1 MGGFDWRDQK
11 KSTCGS
17 VLIRLQVLKQGTD
30 IFAAEC
36 FIHSFQRQKK
46 EKRILAAD
54 VFPKPSVA
62 RWSMHRNNTQLVWKV
77 TNNTGGELS
86 TAPEEG
92 QTSVVSVPQGWLVF
106 PLSRLPVGIPL
117 SVKSGSCARSVWLYL
132 LISVFTAGNGLD
144 QVLCK
149 TLIYASLWVDGGG
162 SKE

>member
-1 MGGFDWRDQK
+1 M
-11 KSTCGS
+11 
-17 VLIRLQVLKQGTD
+17 
-30 IFAAEC
+30 
-36 FIHSFQRQKK
+36 
-46 EKRILAAD
+46 
-54 VFPKPSVA
+54 
-62 RWSMHRNNTQLVWKV
+62 
-77 TNNTGGELS
+77 
-86 TAPEEG
+86 
-92 QTSVVSVPQGWLVF
+92 F